1 MQQVRGVLVPN
12 EPRKRT
18 PKPPAEAGA
27 TPVEPYALEAAQGR
41 RRRNTT
47 AAPRTPA
54 GPPVDFEGVKRRAA
68 DRTQRVE
75 RLKDQVQGGAYR
87 ADPLETARAMERR
100 SDG

>member
-1 MQQVRGVLVPN
+1 MAN

-18 PKPPAEAGA
+18 RKPSAEAGA
-27 TPVEPYALEAAQGR
+27 AQAEPYAIEAAQGR

-47 AAPRTPA
+47 AAPRARP
-54 GPPVDFEGVKRRAA
+54 GPLVDFEGVKRRAA
-68 DRTQRVE
+68 DRTERVD

>member
-1 MQQVRGVLVPN
+1 VPN

-18 PKPPAEAGA
+18 SKPAAEAGA
-27 TPVEPYALEAAQGR
+27 TQVKPYAIETAQGR

-47 AAPRTPA
+47 ATPRTQP
-54 GPPVDFEGVKRRAA
+54 GRLVDFEGVKRRAT
-68 DRTQRVE
+68 DRTERVD

>member
-1 MQQVRGVLVPN
+1 VPN

-18 PKPPAEAGA
+18 RKPLAEAGA
-27 TPVEPYALEAAQGR
+27 TQAEPYSIEAAQAR

-47 AAPRTPA
+47 AAPRTSA
-54 GPPVDFEGVKRRAA
+54 GPIVDFDGVKRRAA
-68 DRTQRVE
+68 DRTQRVD

-100 SDG
+100 SDS